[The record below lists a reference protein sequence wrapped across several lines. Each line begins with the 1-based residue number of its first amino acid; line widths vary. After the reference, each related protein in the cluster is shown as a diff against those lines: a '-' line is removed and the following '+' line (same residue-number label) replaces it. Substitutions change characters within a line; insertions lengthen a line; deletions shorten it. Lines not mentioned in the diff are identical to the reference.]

1 MLNIRTALRRGWS
14 SVVDKVD
21 DYFSYIR
28 NNNKNY
34 FKFKEFSQIQTFG
47 DKLIAKPDGYIHIW
61 FENINRLP
69 LG

>member
-1 MLNIRTALRRGWS
+1 M
-14 SVVDKVD
+14 VDKVD

-47 DKLIAKPDGYIHIW
+47 DKLIAKPDSYIHIW